1 MSDDAT
7 PRLGLPYLAAAQAQ
21 KHVTVN
27 EGLAALDALVACT
40 LESRTVTVQPA
51 SPADGQAWLLPTG
64 ATGTEWAL
72 HPAGTLIR
80 FEAGAW
86 MLLAVAPGQVAYVR
100 DEDAVVVRTASAW
113 TRLADLVTALQ
124 NVTGVGIGAT
134 ADGSNPLIVKGPG
147 ALFTADTGG
156 FQVKVNKAAAGQT
169 ASLLFQDGYGGRA
182 EIGLTGDDLLH
193 FKVSPD
199 GAGWT
204 DAFTVDG
211 SGRVG
216 FGTASPTSKLQVEGS
231 LRVKTYS
238 KSAMP
243 SPSGEGSGALIYVWD
258 DSAGGTLAFSDGGS
272 WRRVHDR
279 NPVA

>member
-40 LESRTVTVQPA
+40 VESRTATAQPA
-51 SPADGQAWLLPTG
+51 SPAEGAAWLLPDG
-64 ATGTEWAL
+64 ATGAEWAL
-72 HPAGTLIR
+72 HPAGTLLR

-86 MLLAVAPGQVAYVR
+86 TALAVAGGQVAYVR
-100 DEDAVVVRTASAW
+100 DEDAVLVRTASTW
-113 TRLADLVTALQ
+113 KRFGDLVSTLQ
-124 NVTGVGIGAT
+124 NASAVGVGGA
-134 ADGSNPLIVKGPG
+134 ADASNPLVVKGPG
-147 ALFTADTGG
+147 ALFTSDTGG

-169 ASLLFQDGYGGRA
+169 ASLLFQDAYGGRA
-182 EIGLTGDDLLH
+182 EIGLCGDDLLH

-199 GAGWT
+199 GSTWT
-204 DAFTVDG
+204 EAFVIDG
-211 SGRVG
+211 TGRVG
-216 FGTASPTSKLQVEGS
+216 FGTSTLTTRFQVNGAI
-231 LRVKTYS
+231 RVKTFS
-238 KSAMP
+238 RTLLPDPAVQ
-243 SPSGEGSGALIYVWD
+243 GAGAIIYVSD
-258 DSAGGTLAFSDGGS
+258 DSAGATLAFCDGAG

>member
-27 EGLAALDALVACT
+27 EGLAALDTLVACT
-40 LESRTVTVQPA
+40 VESRTLAAQPA
-51 SPADGQAWLLPTG
+51 SPTDGQSWLLPAA
-64 ATGTEWAL
+64 ATGVEWAL
-72 HPAGTLIR
+72 HPVGTLLR

-86 MLLAVAPGQVAYVR
+86 TVLAVVPGQVAYLR

-113 TRLADLVTALQ
+113 TRFVDLVTALQ
-124 NVTGVGIGAT
+124 NVTAVGIGAT
-134 ADGSNPLIVKGPG
+134 ADAYNPLLVKGAG
-147 ALFTADTGG
+147 ALFTADTAG
-156 FQVKVNKAAAGQT
+156 FQVKVNKASVGQT

-182 EIGLTGDDLLH
+182 EIGLCGDDLLH
-193 FKVSPD
+193 VKVSPD
-199 GAGWT
+199 GSTWA
-204 DAFTVDG
+204 DAITVDG
-211 SGRVG
+211 SGRTG
-216 FGTASPTSKLQVEGS
+216 FGTASPTSQLQVEGA

-238 KSAMP
+238 KTGMP
-243 SPSGEGSGALIYVWD
+243 DPAGQGSGAMIYVWD

>member
-40 LESRTVTVQPA
+40 VESRSAAAQPA
-51 SPADGQAWLLPTG
+51 DPADGAAWLLPAG
-64 ATGTEWAL
+64 ASGAEWAP
-72 HPAGTLIR
+72 HPAGALLR

-86 MLLAVAPGQVAYVR
+86 TALAVTPGQVAYVR
-100 DEDAVVVRTASAW
+100 DEDAVIVRTAGGW
-113 TRLADLVTALQ
+113 RRFGELVTALQ
-124 NVTGVGIGAT
+124 NATGVGVGAA
-134 ADGSNPLIVKGPG
+134 ADAANPLIVKGPG
-147 ALFTADTGG
+147 ALFTADAGG
-156 FQVKVNKAAAGQT
+156 FQLKLNKAAAAQT

-182 EIGLTGDDLLH
+182 EIGLCGDDLLH
-193 FKVSPD
+193 VKVSPD
-199 GAGWT
+199 GSTWA

-216 FGTASPTSKLQVEGS
+216 FGTAQPTSRLQVEGA
-231 LRVKTYS
+231 LRVKTYG
-238 KSAMP
+238 KAAMP
-243 SPSGEGSGALIYVWD
+243 SASGEGSGAMIYVWD

-279 NPVA
+279 SPVA

>member
-27 EGLAALDALVACT
+27 ERLAALDALVACT
-40 LESRTVTVQPA
+40 VESRTAAAQPA
-51 SPADGQAWLLPTG
+51 SPADGAAWLLPAG
-64 ATGTEWAL
+64 ATGAEWAL
-72 HPAGTLIR
+72 HPAGTLLR

-86 MLLAVAPGQVAYVR
+86 TAVAVAGGQVAYVR

-113 TRLADLVTALQ
+113 KRFADLVTALQ
-124 NVTGVGIGAT
+124 NATGVGIGAT
-134 ADGSNPLIVKGPG
+134 ADVYNPLLVRGAG

-156 FQVKVNKAAAGQT
+156 FQVKVNKVSAGQT
-169 ASLLFQDGYGGRA
+169 ASLLFQDGYVGHA
-182 EIGLTGDDLLH
+182 EIGLCGDDLLH
-193 FKVSPD
+193 FRVSPD
-199 GAGWT
+199 GSTWT
-204 DAFTVDG
+204 DAFVVDG

-216 FGTASPTSKLQVEGS
+216 FGTSLLTSKFQVNGAI
-231 LRVKTYS
+231 RVKTFS
-238 KSAMP
+238 RSALP
-243 SPSGEGSGALIYVWD
+243 DPVVQGAGAVIYVSD
-258 DSAGGTLAFSDGGS
+258 DSAGATLAFCDGAG

>member
-40 LESRTVTVQPA
+40 IESRTATSQPA
-51 SPADGQAWLLPTG
+51 APADGQVWLLPAG
-64 ATGTEWAL
+64 ATGAEWAL

-86 MLLAVAPGQVAYVR
+86 TVLAAASGQVAYVR

-113 TRLADLVTALQ
+113 RRFADLVTALQ
-124 NVTGVGIGAT
+124 NASALGVGGT
-134 ADGSNPLIVKGPG
+134 ADTDNPLLVKGPG
-147 ALFTADTGG
+147 ALFTADMGG

-182 EIGLTGDDLLH
+182 EVGLCGDDLLH
-193 FKVSPD
+193 VKVSPD
-199 GAGWT
+199 GSSWT
-204 DAFTVDG
+204 EAMLVDG

-216 FGTASPTSKLQVEGS
+216 FGTTPTSRLQVEGA
-231 LRVKTYS
+231 LRVKTYGKAS
-238 KSAMP
+238 MP
-243 SPSGEGSGALIYVWD
+243 SPSGEGSGAMIYVYD
-258 DSAGGTLAFSDGGS
+258 DSAGGTLAFSDGGT

>member
-27 EGLAALDALVACT
+27 EGLAALDTLVACT
-40 LESRTVTVQPA
+40 VESRTAAAQPA
-51 SPADGQAWLLPTG
+51 SPADGASWLLPAG
-64 ATGTEWAL
+64 ATGAEWAL
-72 HPAGTLIR
+72 HPAGTLLR

-86 MLLAVAPGQVAYVR
+86 TAVAVASGQIAYVR
-100 DEDAVVVRTASAW
+100 DEDAVVVRTASDW
-113 TRLADLVTALQ
+113 RRFADLVTALQ
-124 NVTGVGIGAT
+124 NATGVGVGAT
-134 ADGSNPLIVKGPG
+134 ADAYNPLIVKGPG

-156 FQVKVNKAAAGQT
+156 FQVKLNKASAGQT

-182 EIGLTGDDLLH
+182 EIGLCGDDLLH
-193 FKVSPD
+193 VKVSPD
-199 GAGWT
+199 GSSWSEAML
-204 DAFTVDG
+204 VDG

-216 FGTASPTSKLQVEGS
+216 FGTTPTSRLQVEGA
-231 LRVKTYS
+231 LRVKTYAKAS
-238 KSAMP
+238 MP
-243 SPSGEGSGALIYVWD
+243 SPSGEGSGAMIYVYD

>member
-40 LESRTVTVQPA
+40 VESRTVAAQPPA
-51 SPADGQAWLLPTG
+51 PADGAAWLLPSG
-64 ATGTEWAL
+64 ATGAKWAP
-72 HPAGTLIR
+72 HPAGTLLR

-86 MLLAVAPGQVAYVR
+86 TALPVASGQLAYVA
-100 DEDAVVVRTASAW
+100 DEDTVLVRTASRWA
-113 TRLADLVTALQ
+113 RLADLVTALQ
-124 NVTGVGIGAT
+124 NATGVGIGAT
-134 ADGSNPLIVKGPG
+134 PDAGNPLIVKGPG

-156 FQVKVNKAAAGQT
+156 FQLKLNKAASGQT

-182 EIGLTGDDLLH
+182 EIGLCGDDLLH
-193 FKVSPD
+193 VKVSPD
-199 GAGWT
+199 GATWT
-204 DAFTVDG
+204 EALTVDG
-211 SGRVG
+211 AGRVG
-216 FGTASPTSKLQVEGS
+216 FGTGSPTSRLQVEGA
-231 LRVKTYS
+231 LRVKTYAKTS
-238 KSAMP
+238 MP
-243 SPSGEGSGALIYVWD
+243 SASGEGSGAMIYVYD
-258 DSAGGTLAFSDGGS
+258 DSAGGTLAFSDGGG

>member
-40 LESRTVTVQPA
+40 LESRSHAAQPA
-51 SPADGQAWLLPTG
+51 APADGAAWLLPAA
-64 ATGTEWAL
+64 ATGVEWAL
-72 HPAGTLIR
+72 HPAGALLR

-86 MLLAVAPGQVAYVR
+86 TALAVAPGQVAYVR
-100 DEDAVVVRTASAW
+100 DEDVVIVRTASAW
-113 TRLADLVTALQ
+113 RRVADLVTALA
-124 NVTGVGIGAT
+124 NATGVGIGAT
-134 ADGSNPLIVKGPG
+134 ADAYNPLIVRGPG

-156 FQVKVNKAAAGQT
+156 FQVKLNKTAAGQT
-169 ASLLFQDGYGGRA
+169 ASVLFQDGYGGRA
-182 EIGLTGDDLLH
+182 EIGLCGDDLLH
-193 FKVSPD
+193 VKVSPD
-199 GAGWT
+199 GSSWSEALLI
-204 DAFTVDG
+204 DG
-211 SGRVG
+211 AGRVG
-216 FGTASPTSKLQVEGS
+216 LGTTPTSRLQVEGAV
-231 LRVKTYS
+231 RVKTYGKAS
-238 KSAMP
+238 LP
-243 SPSGEGSGALIYVWD
+243 SPSGEGSGAIIYVYD